1 MKKQLSELKTQ
12 KRKDSG
18 DDSKQI
24 VESAS
29 QVVATVN
36 KRLQTTEH
44 ELEVLKQILEKERTA
59 HNELKKKTKS

>member
-1 MKKQLSELKTQ
+1 MVLKTQ